1 MFTSRASCT
10 EPWRQISVCSAIHSA
25 FAFFSL
31 PVIRKKKRQKKTT
44 RPCLCCMQLVMH
56 DCDKPIKGPAL
67 CWAANYFTRLSA
79 SRPLFPPL
87 PSSVFFSLPFSREI
101 HLLRRAEPRCA
112 EEAVGARKK
121 DVPHYQQPL

>member
-1 MFTSRASCT
+1 
-10 EPWRQISVCSAIHSA
+10 
-25 FAFFSL
+25 
-31 PVIRKKKRQKKTT
+31 
-44 RPCLCCMQLVMH
+44 MH
-56 DCDKPIKGPAL
+56 DCDKPIKGPVL

-79 SRPLFPPL
+79 SPLLTSPPL
-87 PSSVFFSLPFSREI
+87 LPSVFFSVPFSREI